1 MLETKAKKLVTVGLV
16 LALLVCFLAVP
27 VSAAEDHLSTY
38 NFSVTGLSSSVA
50 SGTYET
56 TKLRSVLYNAFFT
69 NSAVITSCNGSY
81 VYGYFWDELGRLCS
95 GAFEN
100 PKSVA
105 NSSVLGVYPLSSLKL
120 IEYFPYSG
128 NYGGRYLYFSK
139 NVAEQSTDYLTSSLY
154 ALCWDDVDVDSVWF
168 GYFKSATNTTWSS
181 GVFNI
186 SLVATAS
193 IIMNMTKYY
202 ADSSDSVLWN
212 VVPEGGTTSGS
223 GGSGDGDISTAPY
236 IYVSIPTTVT
246 KGLYIIP
253 RAELMNPGDISGNIL
268 CFLSGHNS
276 AYTKLTESDSLD
288 NMWTLDCGRDETASS
303 LTLTFMVDGRP
314 DIYTTCVVTVLD
326 SETDNEGSS
335 GDIGGNETEPTEPT
349 VSDLDKE
356 KDEAQNAGD
365 DLTGELEE
373 VIPDYSEDIGQ
384 ALASLASALAYDG
397 TEAVLRIPQVNF
409 PQVGDLIPAF
419 VMMEAQEV
427 DMGEYVNMMPP
438 ELLLLVQSL
447 LTGAL
452 IMYCF
457 YELYS
462 SVGMVLMPKGG
473 VD

>member
-1 MLETKAKKLVTVGLV
+1 MLETKAKRLLILPLV
-16 LALLVCFLAVP
+16 LALLVCSLAVP
-27 VSAAEDHLSTY
+27 VSAAEDHLSIY
-38 NFSVTGLSSSVA
+38 NFSVTGLSSTVV

-56 TKLRSVLYNAFFT
+56 LKLRSVLYNAFFT
-69 NSAVITSCNGSY
+69 NSAVITSCNSSY

-95 GAFEN
+95 GAWEN
-100 PKSVA
+100 PKSVINA
-105 NSSVLGVYPLSSLKL
+105 SVLGVYPLSSLSL
-120 IEYFPYSG
+120 ADYFLYAG
-128 NYGGRYLYFSK
+128 NSVERYLYFSK
-139 NVAEQSTDYLTSSLY
+139 NLAEQSPDYLTSSLY
-154 ALCWDDVDVDSVWF
+154 ALCWEDIDVDTVWYA
-168 GYFKSATNTTWSS
+168 YFKSATNTTWST

-186 SLVATAS
+186 SLVVTPTA
-193 IIMNMTKYY
+193 ITNMTKYY
-202 ADSSDSVLWN
+202 AAGSDSVLWN

-223 GGSGDGDISTAPY
+223 GGSSDGDSSTSPY

-288 NMWTLDCGRDETASS
+288 NMWTLDCGRDETASA
-303 LTLTFMVDGRP
+303 LTLTFMVEGRP
-314 DIYTTCVVTVLD
+314 DIYTTYIVTVLD

-335 GDIGGNETEPTEPT
+335 GELSPTEPETEPTI
-349 VSDLDKE
+349 SDLDKE
-356 KDEAQNAGD
+356 RDEAQNAGD
-365 DLTGELEE
+365 ELTGELEE

-473 VD
+473 AD